1 MPIPTVVRHPG
12 LAPAWSVGARA
23 PYHGL
28 VDAVLVLLA
37 DWWWVAP
44 AGAGVG
50 GLGWAVQ
57 RVREPAGRRLAVD
70 AARLEVREAQ
80 RALVRTRAQEKVA
93 SAEVLRTQA
102 DRESGRG
109 LAGEVPEAKRRLQ
122 HAQREV
128 KAATAG
134 LRARRASLAA
144 ARATMPAGSAPLEAM
159 PLARLRS
166 EHDAL
171 TQRWIA
177 YETDPA
183 QAIEYPAMSDP
194 ASPALQEFLRMQRR
208 ALELR
213 PSAAS
218 ARMTPAE
225 FAAYR
230 DAVRSAAHAF
240 ETAER
245 AARSPQ
251 GRATPRIGRSDWSAL
266 VQDLLDTAQDA
277 IERSVDVWQ
286 RGDRP
291 RRHDA

>member
-1 MPIPTVVRHPG
+1 M
-12 LAPAWSVGARA
+12 
-23 PYHGL
+23 
-28 VDAVLVLLA
+28 LVLLA

-44 AGAGVG
+44 AGAGAG

-70 AARLEVREAQ
+70 AARHDLRQAQ
-80 RALVRTRAQEKVA
+80 RAVVRTRAQVKVA

-102 DRESGRG
+102 DRESGHG
-109 LAGEVPEAKRRLQ
+109 GAGAVPEAKRRLQ
-122 HAQREV
+122 QAQRQG
-128 KAATAG
+128 KAAVAE

-144 ARATMPAGSAPLEAM
+144 ARATIPASSAPLEAM
-159 PLARLRS
+159 PLARLRA

-194 ASPALQEFLRMQRR
+194 SSPVLREFLRLQRQ
-208 ALELR
+208 AIELR
-213 PSAAS
+213 PATTRV
-218 ARMTPAE
+218 RMAPAE

-230 DAVRSAAHAF
+230 DAVRAAARAF

-245 AARSPQ
+245 SARSAQ
-251 GRATPRIGRSDWSAL
+251 SGTAFRRDGTDWSAL
-266 VQDLLDTAQDA
+266 VQDLLETAQDV
-277 IERSVDVWQ
+277 IERSVDGWQ
-286 RGDRP
+286 HGGRR
-291 RRHDA
+291 RRHPDA